1 MSAPAFG
8 RDVPGVE
15 GPSTHAAV
23 GRKWSDD
30 IGDIKEVLEMPTAVP
45 SFGWQAAVIGY
56 VTVLS
61 AAFLAESV
69 RSSLSFFPVFRSTEM
84 PVVAKKRFGTARSG
98 GAKKSS
104 RSNWKVVMPRRLAS
118 PLRSENLA
126 TRVTF
131 ISIVVPAISPSP

>member
-1 MSAPAFG
+1 M
-8 RDVPGVE
+8 
-15 GPSTHAAV
+15 
-23 GRKWSDD
+23 
-30 IGDIKEVLEMPTAVP
+30 
-45 SFGWQAAVIGY
+45 
-56 VTVLS
+56 LS

-69 RSSLSFFPVFRSTEM
+69 RSSLSFFPVARFTEM

-131 ISIVVPAISPSP
+131 ISIRSEERRVGKECRSLWSPEHKKKKIHAREDYKSIR